1 MPPANHA
8 HPTRRPT
15 DASYL
20 DEKRE
25 PLPRELLSLPW
36 IDPHN
41 HAHTLSWGDREQ
53 FALTG
58 CSVMVMVA
66 SGIHWTPYRPV
77 RTDDVRYLWDDAIN
91 RLPAIR
97 RDHFFDARLAVGV
110 QTGVRVEG
118 PDGLLESMEDYL
130 ALDEVVAIGE
140 TGVTPAQQGSA
151 WPVDEQ
157 AEVVRAQMAMADRH
171 DLPLILH
178 TPNPGDDADS
188 PYRPG
193 IGVPGYERN
202 VSLVAEP
209 VIDSDDPALEAL
221 RLDVDA
227 AADAGLDESQIVA
240 SHADPNN
247 LAYLME
253 ETDCLVSFTIGQPW
267 LTGVSAATVA
277 DAIDRYGPERVMVET
292 DAANVLRSDVA
303 SIKRAI
309 FELYRRGIEV
319 DAIRRVVYE
328 NPRDAFDL
336 AL

>member
-8 HPTRRPT
+8 YPTRRPT
-15 DASYL
+15 DASQL
-20 DEKRE
+20 NRE
-25 PLPRELLSLPW
+25 EPPPRELLTLPW

-53 FALTG
+53 FALAG
-58 CSVMVMVA
+58 CAAMVMVA

-77 RTDDVRYLWDDAIN
+77 HADDVRYLWDDAIN
-91 RLPAIR
+91 RLPAIG

-151 WPVDEQ
+151 WSVDDQ
-157 AEVVRAQMAMADRH
+157 LDVIRAQMAMAGRH

-178 TPNPGDDADS
+178 TPNPSGESDA

-202 VSLVAEP
+202 TSLVAEP
-209 VIDSDDPALEAL
+209 VIDADDAALEAL
-221 RLDVDA
+221 RLDMDA
-227 AADAGLDESQIVA
+227 AEDAGLDESRIVA

-247 LAYLME
+247 LAYLVE

-277 DAIDRYGPERVMVET
+277 DAISRYGPERVMVET
-292 DAANVLRSDVA
+292 DAANVLRSDVLA
-303 SIKRAI
+303 VKRAVLD
-309 FELYRRGIEV
+309 LYRRGV
-319 DAIRRVVYE
+319 DVDDVRRVVWD
-328 NPRDAFDL
+328 NPREAFGIGG
-336 AL
+336 